1 MEETPVPER
10 QPMFVAQLVWD
21 SKSQATRLRPA
32 VEVLPLPNQSQVPCS
47 DSLYGHL
54 GKDVELMVFNIIDKF
69 AVIAGEHGNIL
80 LRDEVSSL
88 TAPLASLTQPPPVR
102 RGA

>member
-1 MEETPVPER
+1 MPER

-32 VEVLPLPNQSQVPCS
+32 VEVLPLPKQSRVLCSDSCS
-47 DSLYGHL
+47 DSLCGHL

-80 LRDEVSSL
+80 LRDEVYSL
-88 TAPLASLTQPPPVR
+88 TAPFASLTQPPPVR